1 MMRRAYIVY
10 PDSTPRK
17 NNAFGW
23 FEEAAAENGFLPG
36 IFFYKGET
44 IPQELT
50 AAPLPEI
57 VLMRGYNLAIG
68 RYFEAKGVMVINP
81 PDSMELCRD
90 KYRTFLKLSDAALP
104 TPWTSA
110 PMSVGQARERG
121 FNSLCDC
128 IGERRFILKQNFGS
142 KGENVYLISSRES
155 FKEALDE
162 CEQTLQKRLSEG
174 NGEDIENGCSKE
186 EILRGG
192 AILVQKYIESS
203 FGKDIRVW
211 VMRGKVAGHILRY
224 NANSFKS
231 NFAAGGSF
239 REIDL
244 PPECAELAIRAAR
257 TMRLDFAGIDLLF
270 DLDGFTICEVN
281 GNPGFRTC
289 PTDLPRA
296 IFSTLRNE
304 TY

>member
-1 MMRRAYIVY
+1 MIRRAYIVY

-23 FEEAAAENGFLPG
+23 FEEAALENGFIPEF
-36 IFFYKGET
+36 FFYKGASL
-44 IPQELT
+44 PSEL
-50 AAPLPEI
+50 AQAPLPNI

-68 RYFEAKGVMVINP
+68 RYFEKNGVMVINP
-81 PDSMELCRD
+81 SQAMEWCRD

-104 TPWTSA
+104 TPWTSS
-110 PMSVGQARERG
+110 PMSIEQAGKRG
-121 FNSLCDC
+121 FDSLCDC
-128 IGERRFILKQNFGS
+128 VGNSRFILKQNFGS
-142 KGENVYLISSRES
+142 KGENVYLITSGKS
-155 FKEALDE
+155 FDEALGE
-162 CEQTLQKRLSEG
+162 CEKTLQKRLAQG

-186 EILRGG
+186 EILTGG
-192 AILVQKYIESS
+192 ALIVQKYIESS

-211 VMRGKVAGHILRY
+211 VMREKVVGHILRY

-239 REIDL
+239 RQIPL
-244 PPECAELAIRAAR
+244 PPECASLAISATR
-257 TMRLDFAGIDLLF
+257 TMGLDFAGIDLLY
-270 DLDGFTICEVN
+270 DSDGFTICEVN

-296 IFSTLRNE
+296 IFSALKNE
-304 TY
+304 TD